1 MVREE
6 RWASHNVFSREKG
19 WSQMSEGEHDKRGLD
34 SQAGPARQALEA
46 GCQEKAL
53 TSNEIIILTT
63 TIFNIKN

>member
-1 MVREE
+1 MGGQEV
-6 RWASHNVFSREKG
+6 
-19 WSQMSEGEHDKRGLD
+19 SEGEHDKRGLD

-53 TSNEIIILTT
+53 TSNETIILTT